1 MDFDDQLEQAIQ
13 RGQQRNVKRQQD
25 LKKESLGAEELKR
38 RHDSFRLHLSD
49 YIETSLHRLA
59 ERFPGFE
66 YEIVYGSKGWGGSI
80 HRQDLTRGP
89 DGKAG
94 SFFSRLELSVRPLNS
109 YNVVNIVGK
118 GTIADKE
125 LFSWNYFKDIE
136 DATFEEFEQ
145 KLGSWMIAFA
155 EQFAAR

>member
-1 MDFDDQLEQAIQ
+1 M
-13 RGQQRNVKRQQD
+13 
-25 LKKESLGAEELKR
+25 
-38 RHDSFRLHLSD
+38 
-49 YIETSLHRLA
+49 
-59 ERFPGFE
+59 
-66 YEIVYGSKGWGGSI
+66 
-80 HRQDLTRGP
+80 
-89 DGKAG
+89 
-94 SFFSRLELSVRPLNS
+94 RPLNS